1 MLRVGRK
8 VETKDIS
15 DSFYKPFEMYDPDKL
30 DQAHFIPKLTVLSIL
45 NKGIMIP
52 ETVW

>member
-1 MLRVGRK
+1 MNNLLTLLTKNLLRVGRK

-30 DQAHFIPKLTVLSIL
+30 DQAHFILHHKAQL
-45 NKGIMIP
+45 
-52 ETVW
+52 